1 MLSAAGKNSAAAR
14 LHDMDRFD
22 GQVCWT
28 SERTGG
34 AYSDSDGRHRR
45 VDKRVGEDGVREET
59 LTDSDGFRSSRNN
72 AG

>member
-34 AYSDSDGRHRR
+34 AYYC
-45 VDKRVGEDGVREET
+45 
-59 LTDSDGFRSSRNN
+59 GFLITHSLPN
-72 AG
+72 